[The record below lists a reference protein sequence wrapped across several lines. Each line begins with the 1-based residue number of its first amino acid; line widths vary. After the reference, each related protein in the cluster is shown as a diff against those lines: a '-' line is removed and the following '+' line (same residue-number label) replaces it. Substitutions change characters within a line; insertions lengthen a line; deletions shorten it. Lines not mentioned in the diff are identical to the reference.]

1 MNQCITRR
9 QKGKGIEITVVIK
22 KDCYDVYI
30 DITPEVD
37 ISRKIVEKYYT
48 LKLKLLN
55 GKKTLEEPFHL
66 QILSQKYYGNSAT
79 TNAKLVVKNEE
90 YRFEISLS
98 PKLYVSP
105 NKLIEAEKK
114 QKEKKRSKKRIS
126 TSSIKT
132 PGLASSKITKYTQ
145 SNITRPYSGGSCTPK

>member
-37 ISRKIVEKYYT
+37 VSRKIVEKYYT

-55 GKKTLEEPFHL
+55 GKKTLEA
-66 QILSQKYYGNSAT
+66 AT
-79 TNAKLVVKNEE
+79 TPMCSSGGGYFGADRHLCGCH
-90 YRFEISLS
+90 FEI
-98 PKLYVSP
+98 
-105 NKLIEAEKK
+105 
-114 QKEKKRSKKRIS
+114 
-126 TSSIKT
+126 
-132 PGLASSKITKYTQ
+132 
-145 SNITRPYSGGSCTPK
+145 

>member
-1 MNQCITRR
+1 MNQCITMR

-22 KDCYDVYI
+22 KDCYDFYI

-48 LKLKLLN
+48 LKLRLLN
-55 GKKTLEEPFHL
+55 GKKNLEKPFHL
-66 QILSQKYYGNSAT
+66 QILNKKYNGREAS
-79 TNAKLVVKNEE
+79 TNAKLIVKNEE

-114 QKEKKRSKKRIS
+114 KKDKKKSKKRIS
-126 TSSIKT
+126 IGSIKT
-132 PGLASSKITKYTQ
+132 PGLASNKITKYTQ
-145 SNITRPYSGGSCTPK
+145 SNINRPYRGGSCTPK